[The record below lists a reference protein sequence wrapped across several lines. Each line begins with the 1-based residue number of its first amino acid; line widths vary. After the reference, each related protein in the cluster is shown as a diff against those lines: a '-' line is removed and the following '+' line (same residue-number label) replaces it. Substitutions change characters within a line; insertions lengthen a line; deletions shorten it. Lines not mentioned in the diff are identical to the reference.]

1 MRYKKYV
8 KKITETLEQYKK
20 EVDTLEA
27 GLLLGKQKLDAKTK
41 EMEGKW
47 TEEYIQKYRINNNP
61 DINCKA
67 RFQGL
72 RAWAEPIILHYLEEI
87 KKSLD
92 QYFNA
97 PVKVDFANKIT
108 TIKLSG
114 LQLTDLEFSILQ
126 EGATSYMERRLLNQ
140 LAESRTKEASVAKAK
155 DNGQIEYEKGIVK
168 DPYIHLDL
176 PNIEEI
182 YEAFNNYKRAVTGL
196 LYSYAG
202 QNAKM
207 AHLLDNKTPDYVA
220 INMDVYFRKDEAG
233 KFSTIMDQANSILP
247 ENKIKR
253 ELTENDKR
261 LIDILINPQYPTL
274 ARDKVIKI
282 AQCNEDIGE
291 LLRLDERYK
300 DYLQDEES

>member
-1 MRYKKYV
+1 M
-8 KKITETLEQYKK
+8 
-20 EVDTLEA
+20 
-27 GLLLGKQKLDAKTK
+27 
-41 EMEGKW
+41 
-47 TEEYIQKYRINNNP
+47 
-61 DINCKA
+61 
-67 RFQGL
+67 
-72 RAWAEPIILHYLEEI
+72 
-87 KKSLD
+87 
-92 QYFNA
+92 
-97 PVKVDFANKIT
+97 
-108 TIKLSG
+108 
-114 LQLTDLEFSILQ
+114 
-126 EGATSYMERRLLNQ
+126 
-140 LAESRTKEASVAKAK
+140 
-155 DNGQIEYEKGIVK
+155 
-168 DPYIHLDL
+168 
-176 PNIEEI
+176 
-182 YEAFNNYKRAVTGL
+182 